1 MEMLRVAGRRAL
13 ATILLI
19 CTCCPL
25 SGAYSVL
32 THEEIVDL
40 VWQDQLQPMLQRR
53 FPGATPDDLRRAHAF
68 AYGGSLIQDMGY
80 YPFGNKYFSDLTH
93 YVRTGDFVSALLDQS
108 TDINEYAFALGA
120 LAHYAS
126 DNTGHPTINQVVAI
140 SFPKL
145 RKKYGHFVTYED
157 DHSAHIRTEFGFDMV
172 QVAKN
177 RYSSDRYHDFI
188 GFEIA
193 KPLLERAFQQTY
205 NVPLSDVIQDED
217 LAFGTFRRAVSKVIP
232 EMTRVALLNRN
243 AEVVRDTP
251 NLNKKEFL
259 YRLSRTQYDKQW
271 GKGYRRPGIGA
282 RILAT
287 ILKIFPKFGPF
298 KTLDFQVPTTQTE
311 DMYIRSINQTI
322 DDYRQLLNQ
331 ERNRHLQIAN
341 LDFDTGRPS
350 KKGEYSLADKTYARL
365 LDDLEKENFT
375 AMTPE
380 LQQDILGFYQTPE
393 SPKSKQDQKD
403 WRKTQEQLAKLKQ
416 IKPSTSVSGDSH
428 QP

>member
-1 MEMLRVAGRRAL
+1 MKTLRACRRVIS
-13 ATILLI
+13 ILILI
-19 CTCCPL
+19 CGCCCF
-25 SGAYSVL
+25 SSAYSVL

-40 VWQDQLQPMLQRR
+40 VWQDQLQPLLLRR
-53 FPGATPDDLRRAHAF
+53 FPAATPDDLRRAHAF

-93 YVRTGDFVSALLDQS
+93 YVRTGDFVSELLDQS
-108 TDINEYAFALGA
+108 TDINEYSFALGA

-145 RKKYGHFVTYED
+145 RKKYGPFVTYDD

-205 NVPLSDVIQDED
+205 DIPLSDVIHDED

-311 DMYIRSINQTI
+311 DMYIRSINQTV
-322 DDYRQLLNQ
+322 DDYRRLLRD
-331 ERNRHLQIAN
+331 ESNRHLQLAN

-350 KKGEYSLADKTYARL
+350 KEGEYSLADKTYARL
-365 LDDLEKENFT
+365 VDDLEKENFQDVS
-375 AMTPE
+375 PE
-380 LQQDILGFYQTPE
+380 LQGDILSFYQTPE
-393 SPKSKQDQKD
+393 NPKSEKDQKD
-403 WRKTQEQLAKLKQ
+403 WRQTQEKLAKLKQ
-416 IKPSTSVSGDSH
+416 VQPSTSVSGDPP